1 MLPDFG
7 LVNMT
12 VRKILHLD
20 LDAFFCSVEE
30 LHDPT
35 LIGKAFA
42 VGGNPQGRGVI
53 VSASYAA
60 RKFGIHAAMP
70 SARALKLCP
79 NLIFVRSRHSVYATY
94 SNKVMDILRDIS
106 PLVQQISVDEAFL
119 DVTDIQKPIES
130 ICHDLQN
137 RIVRETK
144 LPISIGAGTSKM
156 IAKIANNIGKSRVK
170 TGKSP
175 RSINIVQAGDEA
187 AFLAPLDIQEMWG
200 IGPKSADRLRSRGF
214 KTIGDLAN
222 ADISDLIEY
231 FGKNA
236 ELMKNRALGIDH
248 SPVHTLREAKSISN
262 EITFDE
268 DSDDIDFLKN
278 IIMQL
283 SDKVAWRLRKENLA
297 GKVIS
302 IKIRYSDFSTF
313 TRQKALAN
321 PTNVGDEIFETSY
334 ALFLE
339 NVNHNRAIRLIGVG
353 VSHLEEPFTQLELFG
368 DNIQKKQDL
377 VQAVDSLRD
386 KFGKDVIIRANQLK
400 KKN

>member
-1 MLPDFG
+1 
-7 LVNMT
+7 MT
-12 VRKILHLD
+12 ERKILHLD

-30 LHDPT
+30 LLDPT

-60 RKFGIHAAMP
+60 RKFGVHSAMP
-70 SARALKLCP
+70 SGRALKLCP
-79 NLIFVRSRHSVYATY
+79 NLVFVRSKHSLYSNY
-94 SNKVMDILRDIS
+94 SNKVMDILHDIS
-106 PLVQQISVDEAFL
+106 PLVQQISVDEAFI
-119 DVTDIQKPIES
+119 DVTDIQKPIEN

-137 RIVRETK
+137 RVYRETN

-156 IAKIANNIGKSRVK
+156 IAKIANNIGKSQVK

-175 RSINIVQAGDEA
+175 RSINIVKVGDEA
-187 AFLAPLDIQEMWG
+187 KFLAPLDIQEMWG
-200 IGPKSADRLRSRGF
+200 IGPKSAERLRSRGY

-222 ADISDLIEY
+222 ADISELAEY

-236 ELMKNRALGIDH
+236 ELIKNRALGIDH

-262 EITFDE
+262 EITFNE

-313 TRQKALAN
+313 SRQKALAN

-353 VSHLEEPFTQLELFG
+353 VSHLEVPFTQLELFG

-400 KKN
+400 KNK

>member
-1 MLPDFG
+1 
-7 LVNMT
+7 MT

-79 NLIFVRSRHSVYATY
+79 NLIFVRSRHSVYSTY
-94 SNKVMDILRDIS
+94 SNKVMEILRDIS

-137 RIVRETK
+137 RINRETK

-214 KTIGDLAN
+214 KIIGDLAN
-222 ADISDLIEY
+222 ADISELAEY

-236 ELMKNRALGIDH
+236 ELIKNRASGIDH

-321 PTNVGDEIFETSY
+321 PTNVGDEIFEKSY

-368 DNIQKKQDL
+368 DNVQKKQDL

>member
-1 MLPDFG
+1 
-7 LVNMT
+7 MT
-12 VRKILHLD
+12 DRKILHLD

-30 LHDPT
+30 LLDPT

-60 RKFGIHAAMP
+60 RKFGVRSAMP
-70 SARALKLCP
+70 SGRALKLCP
-79 NLIFVRSRHSVYATY
+79 NLVFVRSKHSLYSNF
-94 SNKVMDILRDIS
+94 SNKVMDILHDIS
-106 PLVQQISVDEAFL
+106 PLVQQISVDEAFI

-137 RIVRETK
+137 RVDRETN

-156 IAKIANNIGKSRVK
+156 IAKIANNIGKSQVK

-175 RSINIVQAGDEA
+175 RSINIVKVGDEA
-187 AFLAPLDIQEMWG
+187 NFLAPLDIQEMWG
-200 IGPKSADRLRSRGF
+200 IGPKSAERLRSRGF

-400 KKN
+400 KNK

>member
-1 MLPDFG
+1 
-7 LVNMT
+7 MT

-70 SARALKLCP
+70 SARALKLCL

-119 DVTDIQKPIES
+119 DVTDIQKAIES

-137 RIVRETK
+137 RINRETK

-156 IAKIANNIGKSRVK
+156 IAKIANNIGKSQVK

-200 IGPKSADRLRSRGF
+200 IGPKSAERLRSRGF

-222 ADISDLIEY
+222 ADISELAEY

-268 DSDDIDFLKN
+268 DSNDIDFLKN

-283 SDKVAWRLRKENLA
+283 SDKVAWRLRKENFA

-368 DNIQKKQDL
+368 DNVQKKQDL

>member
-1 MLPDFG
+1 
-7 LVNMT
+7 MT
-12 VRKILHLD
+12 VRKILHRD

>member
-1 MLPDFG
+1 
-7 LVNMT
+7 MT

>member
-1 MLPDFG
+1 
-7 LVNMT
+7 MT

-79 NLIFVRSRHSVYATY
+79 NLIFVRSRHSVYSTY
-94 SNKVMDILRDIS
+94 SNKVMEILRDIS

-137 RIVRETK
+137 RINRETK

-156 IAKIANNIGKSRVK
+156 IAKITNNIGKSRVK

-214 KTIGDLAN
+214 KTIGDLAY
-222 ADISDLIEY
+222 ADISELAEY

-236 ELMKNRALGIDH
+236 ELIKKRALGIDH

-283 SDKVAWRLRKENLA
+283 SDKVAWRLRKENFA

-353 VSHLEEPFTQLELFG
+353 VSHLEVPFTQLELFG

>member
-1 MLPDFG
+1 
-7 LVNMT
+7 MT

-137 RIVRETK
+137 RINRETK

-200 IGPKSADRLRSRGF
+200 IGPKSAERLRSRGF
-214 KTIGDLAN
+214 KTIVDLAN
-222 ADISDLIEY
+222 ADISELAEY
-231 FGKNA
+231 FGKNS
-236 ELMKNRALGIDH
+236 ELMKNRALGIDY

-283 SDKVAWRLRKENLA
+283 SDKVAWRLRKENFA

-334 ALFLE
+334 ALFVE

-353 VSHLEEPFTQLELFG
+353 VSHLEVPFTQLELFD